1 MVVLSSR
8 SFLLFDF
15 TRFEIAAETRCYE
28 SNERW
33 ELSEKSVLPNTFERD
48 PSTKEATIIE
58 RFQLFPYLLIRE
70 INERFEDPHE
80 NSRIINLKRRIF
92 FV

>member
-33 ELSEKSVLPNTFERD
+33 ELSFPNTFERD